1 MVERICFT
9 MITNNTHQNSNLTF
23 SKEISSLLASL
34 NESSS
39 SENVKCLDKYIA
51 NYLDNISDKLYELYN
66 FKSENMHKLNGSEGV
81 SKKKSKRKIKI
92 EDLKFIFRND
102 SEKLSRLTE
111 LSDLAVQRDIL
122 QKQINAPESFSIL
135 GSYGDGSG
143 EVIGNSK
150 DKLSKKTKKKKLNE
164 SDDELGQDVDLF
176 QDEDEEEEEE
186 DDDHDLKG
194 FHDSVENIKE
204 NDKSKG
210 KNGKKSDKK
219 STPKTKT
226 KSSST
231 KKAKV

>member
-1 MVERICFT
+1 
-9 MITNNTHQNSNLTF
+9 MITHNTHQNNNLTF
-23 SKEISSLLASL
+23 SKEISSLLTSL

-66 FKSENMHKLNGSEGV
+66 FKNENMHKLNANEGAT
-81 SKKKSKRKIKI
+81 KKKSKRKIKI

-150 DKLSKKTKKKKLNE
+150 DKFSKKTKKRKLNE
-164 SDDELGQDVDLF
+164 SDDELGEDLDIF
-176 QDEDEEEEEE
+176 QDEEE
-186 DDDHDLKG
+186 DDDEDLEDPN
-194 FHDSVENIKE
+194 DSLENIKQ
-204 NDKSKG
+204 NDKSKA
-210 KNGKKSDKK
+210 KTGKKSDKK
-219 STPKTKT
+219 STSKTKAKT
-226 KSSST
+226 NSA